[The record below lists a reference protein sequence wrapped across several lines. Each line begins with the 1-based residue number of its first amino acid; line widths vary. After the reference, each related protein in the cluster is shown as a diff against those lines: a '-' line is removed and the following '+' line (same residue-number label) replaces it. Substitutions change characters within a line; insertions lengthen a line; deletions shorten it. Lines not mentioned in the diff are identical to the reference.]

1 MGGMWPVGCAWALG
15 VWVLGA
21 VRVWLEISRS
31 GQVLGVGVMSSSGS
45 NLLDGEALKTLK
57 NGFYPAFPDEAYV
70 GESAHKFSATLS
82 YTLEAQ

>member
-1 MGGMWPVGCAWALG
+1 
-15 VWVLGA
+15 
-21 VRVWLEISRS
+21 
-31 GQVLGVGVMSSSGS
+31 
-45 NLLDGEALKTLK
+45 LDGEALKTLK